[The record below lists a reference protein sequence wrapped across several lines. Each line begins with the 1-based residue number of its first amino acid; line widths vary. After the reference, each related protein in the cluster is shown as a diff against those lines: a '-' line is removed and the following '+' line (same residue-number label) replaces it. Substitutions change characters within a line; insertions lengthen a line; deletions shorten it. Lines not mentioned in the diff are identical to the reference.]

1 MNPGFG
7 LFRSNKILAVPS
19 WLMYRLGPM
28 RRRGIVPVPEKD
40 GFSNADLLGYPS
52 NHNYVIDDGRL
63 IPTFDLYWRT
73 RLIESLYSN
82 PVDSLLDIGSARGWF
97 VLRAAQRADCTRAVG
112 IDVNPPWIALS
123 KKIAASLE
131 IPGATFH
138 DAFLK
143 DVFDRPDDFGAP
155 FRNVLI
161 INTYHY
167 LFWGS
172 GISERHF
179 TGHEEILEGLHRI
192 CSGRVL
198 FANPLEMTNVPNE
211 TRRIAAAQG
220 GRAGEYTTARFK
232 EAAGPLFD
240 VEDRGRI
247 AARRLLVLHRR

>member
-1 MNPGFG
+1 
-7 LFRSNKILAVPS
+7 
-19 WLMYRLGPM
+19 M
-28 RRRGIVPVPEKD
+28 RPRGVVPVLEKD
-40 GFSNADLLGYPS
+40 GFTNADLLGYPN

-73 RLIESLYSN
+73 RLIESLYSS
-82 PVDSLLDIGSARGWF
+82 PVESLLDIGSARGWF
-97 VLRAAQRADCTRAVG
+97 VLRAAQRGDCTRAVG
-112 IDVNPPWIALS
+112 IDVYPPWIALS

-131 IPGATFH
+131 LSGATFH

-143 DVFDRPDDFGAP
+143 DVFDRPGDFGAP

-179 TGHEEILEGLHRI
+179 AGHEEILEGLNRI

-198 FANPLEMTNVPNE
+198 FANPLEMANVPRE
-211 TRRIAAAQG
+211 TRRIAAGQANRTDQ
-220 GRAGEYTTARFK
+220 YTTARFK
-232 EAAGPLFD
+232 DAARLFFE

-247 AARRLLVLHRR
+247 GARRLLVLHRR